1 MRGDIRINAK
11 RNTMGFFTKNRTDG
25 QTYDGQGDARRGIV
39 DNVFV
44 NLEKGCL
51 VHRYPYDNL
60 STHAKVTVQ
69 EGQQMVFLSEGMYS
83 DLFLP
88 GGHTLSTNNLPFL
101 QRLVNLPYGGDSA
114 FKTTLFVVST
124 TRQRLAGDDAGWGTG
139 LTIRDYTMA
148 NTPQGITI
156 GVGAYGT
163 YEFRITNAIA
173 FIREF
178 VGTEHD
184 LYLADFTDQFRSVV
198 SQRITSTLSKYF
210 SQQRV
215 SITEINNYLFDIAQ
229 FAKKS
234 MNEYFE
240 EYGIELTQFDIEA
253 INPRE
258 DDPNYQ
264 MVIASQAKAAAR
276 SVEGY
281 SYQQERQFDVMETA
295 AGNQGVGGTMMGAG
309 MGLGMGFGM
318 GGMMGNAMGNI
329 AGNTMG
335 GPMNAPTPP
344 PMPQALQVY
353 VYLNNAQAGPYD
365 MPVLQQLVQQGVL
378 QPATLVWKTGM
389 PQWAP
394 ANTVPELANLF
405 APAPPMPP
413 TPPTMG

>member
-1 MRGDIRINAK
+1 
-11 RNTMGFFTKNRTDG
+11 MGLFNKQRTDG
-25 QTYDGQGDARRGIV
+25 QTYDGQGDNRTGII

-83 DLFLP
+83 DLFQP

-101 QRLVNLPYGGDSA
+101 QRLVNLPYGGSA
-114 FKTTLFVVST
+114 FKTTLYVVST
-124 TRQRLAGDDAGWGTG
+124 TRQRLAGDDAGWGAG

-156 GVGAYGT
+156 RIGAYGT
-163 YEFRITNAIA
+163 YEFRISNAIA

-178 VGTEHD
+178 VGTGHD
-184 LYLADFTDQFRSVV
+184 LYLEEFTDQFRSVIA
-198 SQRITSTLSKYF
+198 QRITSTLSKYF
-210 SQQRV
+210 SQQRT

-253 INPRE
+253 INPHE

-264 MVIASQAKAAAR
+264 MVIQSQAKAAVR

-281 SYQQERQFDVMETA
+281 NYQQERQFDVMETA

-329 AGNTMG
+329 AGNTMSG
-335 GPMNAPTPP
+335 QMNTPAPP
-344 PMPQALQVY
+344 PVAPAVQIY
-353 VYLNNAQAGPYD
+353 VHLNGAQAGPYD
-365 MPVLQQLVQQGVL
+365 MPVLQQLVQQGTL
-378 QPATLVWKTGM
+378 QPATLVWKAGM
-389 PQWAP
+389 AQWAA
-394 ANTVPELANLF
+394 ANTLPELAGLF
-405 APAPPMPP
+405 APVPPPVSATPP
-413 TPPTMG
+413 TPPTPPAE